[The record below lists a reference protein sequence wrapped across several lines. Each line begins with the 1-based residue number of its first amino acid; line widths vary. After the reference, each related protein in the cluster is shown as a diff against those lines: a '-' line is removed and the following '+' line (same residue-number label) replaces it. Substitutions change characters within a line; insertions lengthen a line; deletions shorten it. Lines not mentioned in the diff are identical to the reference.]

1 MPVTKKSQLFIVVI
15 SMPFYLILS
24 IFCYTQQNQDSA
36 TILLILQFYFI
47 VNLHKQ
53 KYRISTYDS
62 DFSS

>member
-47 VNLHKQ
+47 VNLHKP
-53 KYRISTYDS
+53 KVSY
-62 DFSS
+62 

>member
-15 SMPFYLILS
+15 IMPFYLILS

-47 VNLHKQ
+47 VIFKSIVLVRTTQ
-53 KYRISTYDS
+53 I
-62 DFSS
+62 FS